1 MLKTANR
8 LRVVRAE
15 KRVTQEQI
23 EARTQ
28 KRITQTRVSQI
39 ENGAEP
45 TNDEKKLIARALKA
59 QVEEVFPVPDPEQPQ
74 QVTA

>member
-1 MLKTANR
+1 MKATANR

-15 KRVTQEQI
+15 KHVTQEQI
-23 EARTQ
+23 EARTH

-45 TNDEKKLIARALKA
+45 TSDEKRLIAKALRMPIRD
-59 QVEEVFPVPDPEQPQ
+59 VFPEAVS
-74 QVTA
+74 A